1 MLEFEIA
8 AIYYFIASVITA
20 HPYFEEV
27 PEDMLTPCVF
37 YPTPDTEGS
46 SFSTSTYGTDFVIY
60 VKFMDAKTSDA
71 CMMASTVLQEIM
83 RCKKKVPLVDE
94 NGEYTGKNF
103 KVKNAIAKKIDNG
116 VYQMEI
122 SWTRYTRYN
131 SNAVTLAKEFFFN
144 GNPVTE

>member
-1 MLEFEIA
+1 MLEFELA
-8 AIYYFIASVITA
+8 AIYYFIAKVINA

-27 PEDMLTPCVF
+27 PMNFLTPCVF
-37 YPTPDTEGS
+37 YPTPDFDGS
-46 SFSTSTYGTDFVIY
+46 NFSLSTYSTDFVVY
-60 VKFMDAKTSDA
+60 VKFMDAKTDEA

-83 RCKKKVPLVDE
+83 RCRKKIPLVDE
-94 NGEYTGKNF
+94 NSKYTGKNF
-103 KVKNAIAKKIDNG
+103 NVKNAIAKKIDSG

-131 SNAVTLAKEFFFN
+131 SEAVTLAKEFFFN